1 VNWIPAGLV
10 LLMCVGIVLADLN
23 TIRVRGTTK
32 SPSMNNIQIFGLV
45 ALILGSVLM
54 CSAAVMFAVWLPGDN
69 LEDAVEILAGRRGPS
84 LIRDTG
90 LIGVLLSL
98 VGTFLIRNAINRV
111 GRRQS

>member
-1 VNWIPAGLV
+1 MNWIPAGLV
-10 LLMCVGIVLADLN
+10 LLMCVGIVHADLN

-32 SPSMNNIQIFGLV
+32 SPSVDNIQIFGLV

-69 LEDAVEILAGRRGPS
+69 RWPS

-90 LIGVLLSL
+90 LIGLPLSL
-98 VGTFLIRNAINRV
+98 MGTFLIRTATNRV
-111 GRRQS
+111 GRQQS

>member
-32 SPSMNNIQIFGLV
+32 SPRMNNIQIFGLV

-69 LEDAVEILAGRRGPS
+69 RWPS

-90 LIGVLLSL
+90 LIGLLMSL
-98 VGTFLIRNAINRV
+98 VGTFLIRNATNRV